1 MWELENSYHYRTI
14 FTLMT
19 FESAIPEIKE
29 LDSTRVKEAFEK
41 GWHVIVWND
50 HVNLMN
56 YVTFVFQRVLG
67 FSSDKARKHMM
78 EVHQQGRSCVA
89 TETRE
94 KAELYWQKIQQFGLR
109 TSLEKAD

>member
-1 MWELENSYHYRTI
+1 MAQH
-14 FTLMT
+14 
-19 FESAIPEIKE
+19 SATPDIHE
-29 LDSTRVKEAFEK
+29 LDLTKIKEAFEK

-50 HVNLMN
+50 HVNLMT

-67 FSSDKARKHMM
+67 FSTDKARKHMM
-78 EVHQQGRSCVA
+78 EVHQRGRSCVA

-109 TSLEKAD
+109 VSLEKAE